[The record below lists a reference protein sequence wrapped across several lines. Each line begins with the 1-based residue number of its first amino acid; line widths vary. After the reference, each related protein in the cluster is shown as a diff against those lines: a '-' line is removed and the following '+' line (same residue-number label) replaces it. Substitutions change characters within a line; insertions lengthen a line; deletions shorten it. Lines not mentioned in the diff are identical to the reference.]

1 MIVLLGDGIQ
11 TLFPNLDL
19 LTTRVI
25 SFCVLTP
32 TVFISIKKLA
42 YTSLIGI
49 IGCVSLVVIVF
60 YDGISK
66 ETRPG
71 SLHDPMVRVHTQK
84 KIYTFVYILTPTYY
98 IFRTQKLFHMIFLI
112 CP

>member
-71 SLHDPMVRVHTQK
+71 SLHDPMVSEHTHTHTQN
-84 KIYTFVYILTPTYY
+84 IFCLYIDTYILY
-98 IFRTQKLFHMIFLI
+98 I
-112 CP
+112 

>member
-11 TLFPNLDL
+11 SLFPEIDL
-19 LTTRVI
+19 LSTRLI

-32 TVFISIKKLA
+32 TVFIPIKKLA

-49 IGCVSLVVIVF
+49 IGCVSLVIIVC

-71 SLHDPMVRVHTQK
+71 SLIDPMVK
-84 KIYTFVYILTPTYY
+84 KKAPYAFVCCLFILTAKLSFNIY
-98 IFRTQKLFHMIFLI
+98 IGNRNCSI
-112 CP
+112 

>member
-71 SLHDPMVRVHTQK
+71 SLHDPMVRVHTHK
-84 KIYTFVYILTPTYY
+84 NIYIHFCLYIDTYILY
-98 IFRTQKLFHMIFLI
+98 IYLGHRNCSI
-112 CP
+112 

>member
-11 TLFPNLDL
+11 SLFPEIDL
-19 LTTRVI
+19 LSTRLI

-32 TVFISIKKLA
+32 TVFIPIKKLA

-66 ETRPG
+66 EAKPG
-71 SLHDPMVRVHTQK
+71 SLFDPMVK
-84 KIYTFVYILTPTYY
+84 KALSLFILMTKPC
-98 IFRTQKLFHMIFLI
+98 LFILGNRN
-112 CP
+112 CPI